1 MMPVLATI
9 LANGSLNAKALQVK
23 EVTALT
29 KLGEALKVKEL
40 VNLTLKDLALMFQ
53 IKDGRVNTK
62 PFAIRAA
69 DMELKLGGST
79 GLDQTIDYSG
89 NVKIPEKMNLGKFSN
104 VGFKILGTFSKPQIQ
119 LDLKNTLTTV
129 VEEKKAAVMQKA
141 DSMKNVA
148 LDKGRAEREKALQ
161 QAQAKA
167 GQILEKA
174 RLAGDKLIVQAQS
187 QGDSLIAKASNPVM
201 KQIARKGAEQLVKE
215 ARKQADN
222 INKKAREEADK
233 VLQEATEASKF

>member
-1 MMPVLATI
+1 
-9 LANGSLNAKALQVK
+9 
-23 EVTALT
+23 
-29 KLGEALKVKEL
+29 
-40 VNLTLKDLALMFQ
+40 
-53 IKDGRVNTK
+53 
-62 PFAIRAA
+62 
-69 DMELKLGGST
+69 
-79 GLDQTIDYSG
+79 
-89 NVKIPEKMNLGKFSN
+89 MNLGKFSN

-148 LDKGRAEREKALQ
+148 LDKGREKALQ